1 MILQLAAETF
11 VRLIK
16 IIILFTGGRT
26 FVRESQLIQLTLGKN
41 FCQDSPSSQGYAAGY
56 PPPTHVLHHDAA
68 HTAHGAAHLLDNSMG
83 LTAAAHERMFDYEQ
97 PMN

>member
-26 FVRESQLIQLTLGKN
+26 FVRESQLITQLAQLALEK
-41 FCQDSPSSQGYAAGY
+41 FLS
-56 PPPTHVLHHDAA
+56 
-68 HTAHGAAHLLDNSMG
+68 
-83 LTAAAHERMFDYEQ
+83 R
-97 PMN
+97 

>member
-41 FCQDSPSSQGYAAGY
+41 FVKIVPARRDTPPTT
-56 PPPTHVLHHDAA
+56 PPPTHTLHHDVA
-68 HTAHGAAHLLDNSMG
+68 HTAHGAAHLLDSS
-83 LTAAAHERMFDYEQ
+83 LT
-97 PMN
+97 

>member
-26 FVRESQLIQLTLGKN
+26 FVRESQLIQLTLGKI
-41 FCQDSPSSQGYAAGY
+41 FVKIVPARRDTPPAT

-68 HTAHGAAHLLDNSMG
+68 HPAHGAARRYSSQIQ
-83 LTAAAHERMFDYEQ
+83 LTCLTIPRA
-97 PMN
+97 

>member
-1 MILQLAAETF
+1 MISQLAAETF

-26 FVRESQLIQLTLGKN
+26 FVRESQLIQLTLGKI
-41 FCQDSPSSQGYAAGY
+41 FVKTVPARRDTPPATP

-68 HTAHGAAHLLDNSMG
+68 HPAHGTARRCSSQMQLTY
-83 LTAAAHERMFDYEQ
+83 LTAPWA
-97 PMN
+97 

>member
-26 FVRESQLIQLTLGKN
+26 FVREFTAHNAVHSARIGKI
-41 FCQDSPSSQGYAAGY
+41 FVKIVPAHRDTPPAT
-56 PPPTHVLHHDAA
+56 PPPTHMLHHDAA
-68 HTAHGAAHLLDNSMG
+68 HPAHGRSSQMQ
-83 LTAAAHERMFDYEQ
+83 LTAQLTYLTIPGA
-97 PMN
+97 